1 MSRINTVHSTLRWAS
16 CAVRTLVLDEPINA
30 CSKLDFSPVTIA
42 VQFHERKTGV
52 VIVNSIGIPSRCMLR
67 PFVCTVFVCT
77 VNGRYSDAVHQ
88 HNIVIAGRNVAERGY
103 AEYTEICFPTSFF

>member
-1 MSRINTVHSTLRWAS
+1 M
-16 CAVRTLVLDEPINA
+16 LDEPINA

-52 VIVNSIGIPSRCMLR
+52 VIVSSIGIPSRCMLR
-67 PFVCTVFVCT
+67 PFVCTAFVCT

-88 HNIVIAGRNVAERGY
+88 HNIIIAGRNVAERGCGVY
-103 AEYTEICFPTSFF
+103 GDLFPHLAFPMATDV